1 MKWRIGERKMQFLR
15 KTMAKDYKNIT
26 KRALFQEVIT
36 DTEGLV
42 HECRLL
48 GNEIGIPDLM
58 FNNSTKS
65 QIKSKVKEHVKRE
78 YRNAMENQKK
88 VQDRL
93 TDNPEDNSYLKIL
106 PLPLA
111 RVWFRYRARAI
122 ANVKGNFRHSH
133 ADMSCDL
140 CTSNEEM
147 NQEHLETCEGTEY
160 ERRGLNMMNW
170 KGILDFWRRMTSRL
184 QNSNKPKPK
193 LAAAT
198 DEVRQQRNLHD
209 T

>member
-1 MKWRIGERKMQFLR
+1 
-15 KTMAKDYKNIT
+15 
-26 KRALFQEVIT
+26 
-36 DTEGLV
+36 
-42 HECRLL
+42 
-48 GNEIGIPDLM
+48 
-58 FNNSTKS
+58 
-65 QIKSKVKEHVKRE
+65 
-78 YRNAMENQKK
+78 MEESKK
-88 VQDRL
+88 VRDRL
-93 TDNPEDNSYLKIL
+93 TFNPDDNSYIKCLSL
-106 PLPLA
+106 PQT

-147 NQEHLETCEGTEY
+147 NQEHLETCEGTGY

-170 KGILDFWRRMTSRL
+170 KGVLDFWRRMTSRL

-193 LAAAT
+193 LAAAS
-198 DEVRQQRNLHD
+198 DEVHQQRNLHD